1 VSFWVIAA
9 GFGMGK
15 YAGQVTGVLRPP
27 ENVTAQEL
35 QWNAADAGERAK
47 MQQWVKVGGYS
58 LILWWAIIGGL
69 IMTYLY
75 SVAGLAYLHEDFV
88 KTGSIPSGVQVPIQM
103 ATIAQGVMGPMAGWL
118 MLLFIM
124 VTLYDAQFPFYDT
137 YIGRTTCDA
146 IAVTGKARRPYRFY
160 YFVTVTAA
168 VLAGF
173 YLITVAQPFILW
185 IGVAISALVYRSI
198 GAWQILLIN
207 NRRLPD
213 GFKVSRLNTTLLWIT
228 VVSGFGAVG
237 YWMITV
243 LPKELCKNWKL
254 LC

>member
-1 VSFWVIAA
+1 
-9 GFGMGK
+9 MGR

-27 ENVTAQEL
+27 ENITAQEIR
-35 QWNAADAGERAK
+35 WNEADARERAK

-58 LILWWAIIGGL
+58 LILWWAIIGGI

-75 SVAGLAYLHEDFV
+75 SVAGLAYLHDEFL
-88 KTGSIPSGVQVPIQM
+88 KTGSIPSGVMVPIQM
-103 ATIAQGVMGPMAGWL
+103 ATIAQGVLGPMAGWL

-137 YIGRTTCDA
+137 FIGRTTCDA
-146 IAVTGKARRPYRFY
+146 IAVTGHARRPYRFY
-160 YFVTVTAA
+160 YFVVVTAV

-198 GAWQILLIN
+198 GAWQIMLIN
-207 NRRLPD
+207 NRRLPE
-213 GFKVSRLNTTLLWIT
+213 GFKVSRLNTWLLWIT
-228 VVSGFGAVG
+228 VVTGFGGVA
-237 YWMITV
+237 YWMVTV
-243 LPKELCKNWKL
+243 LPKELCKNWKI